1 MPPRKKSQASEVITP
16 EEGMKMILD
25 TPVQQRIDEAAA
37 FVGVAEIRLLEMFSE
52 RLNLPEAMG
61 WESVPLE
68 YEPLL
73 TEFKNQVEAFNSV
86 RVLESDKEL
95 LSEATEQPV
104 DPSLPEEK
112 PSSKRKGKKSTALT
126 QRKSSKLQN
135 SDENSQ
141 QLASTDLQV
150 KEVLHARK
158 GQKSG
163 ARLATIELL
172 AEDSTYRKIKGEG
185 LIRKVAQLTQ
195 ELTSEADFDPI
206 ATLQELGIDTNS
218 DLYQDLREHIEPALG
233 KVESATAEIVDTA
246 WVNGIALDV
255 TQLENLLNSSD
266 Y

>member
-1 MPPRKKSQASEVITP
+1 MPTRNSKKPNPTQEIGEALNAPVNLNWCDIAEQLGVTIPDLQERFAAKLNDATVFTWDTIPVEHQPTIDKITRDLESEASVRP
-16 EEGMKMILD
+16 M
-25 TPVQQRIDEAAA
+25 EAAKP
-37 FVGVAEIRLLEMFSE
+37 
-52 RLNLPEAMG
+52 LPEAS
-61 WESVPLE
+61 EQPLE
-68 YEPLL
+68 PPLL
-73 TEFKNQVEAFNSV
+73 
-86 RVLESDKEL
+86 D
-95 LSEATEQPV
+95 
-104 DPSLPEEK
+104 EK
-112 PSSKRKGKKSTALT
+112 PPSKRKGKKSTALT

-246 WVNGIALDV
+246 WVNGIDLDV
-255 TQLENLLNSSD
+255 TQLENLLSSSE